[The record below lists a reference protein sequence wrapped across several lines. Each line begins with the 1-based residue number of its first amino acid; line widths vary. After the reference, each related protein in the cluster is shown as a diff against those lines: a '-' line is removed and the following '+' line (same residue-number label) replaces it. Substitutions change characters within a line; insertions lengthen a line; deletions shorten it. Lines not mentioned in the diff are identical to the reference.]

1 MKKRVALIAAVSLA
15 LGAGAEGQEG
25 SGRPKVGL
33 VLGGGGALGI
43 AHVGVLRVLEEQRVP
58 IDYIAGTS
66 MGAIIAG
73 LYASGMSPD
82 EIEAFLAG
90 LDWNEVMTDATP
102 RRELFFRRKL
112 EDQRYLLEL
121 GLGRKGLKMGT
132 GMAAGQKFNN
142 LLQLQVQRA
151 ATITDF
157 NKLPIPYRAV
167 ATDLQSGE
175 AFVMDHGNLARAMRA
190 SMAVPGAFTAVEI
203 DGRLLVD
210 GGIVNNLPVDVVK
223 AMGADIVIAV
233 DVGSDADK
241 VDPAKLRTMVGI
253 LSRTYAIA
261 QRPEQ
266 VEQFKKADI
275 GLQPKLAGFTASQF
289 SRVKELIPPGE
300 EAARAKIP
308 ELRKLD
314 IGAEEYAAYIIR
326 HRCADPSGIR
336 IESVAVSGQKRVSEK
351 AIRGRIKSQ
360 PGETFDPAKMQLDLM
375 RIYGIGELEQVLYRL
390 EQTQEGAGTLHYE
403 VTEKP
408 AGPLYLNVG
417 LNLRSDF
424 RNDSDWNLLVNL
436 TRRSINGLGAE
447 WRNEAIIGSTEALL
461 SEFYQPLDHGGYLFV
476 APTIDYRSE
485 KQDIYFDKELIAEYD
500 AKTAEARLDFGLQLR
515 SYAELRVGPVV
526 GNGKFDVHT
535 GIPGLP
541 EFDDDYIGPAASLIV
556 DRQDRTY
563 FPRQGYY
570 FSLQG
575 IFPNTD
581 YGGDVS
587 YDRLEGNFRL
597 AHSAGDHTLEL
608 GLEGGSALGS
618 ELPPYAEFLLGGPD
632 SFAGLAQDQ
641 FRGSTLGTASIGYRY
656 RLKTLPPQLGRGIYT
671 ITRYD
676 TGNVWDE
683 TGIDVKDLRH
693 GLALGIGVDTE
704 FGPLNFTYG
713 LADGGYARF
722 YFSLGSDF

>member
-1 MKKRVALIAAVSLA
+1 MKKRVALLAVVSLA
-15 LGAGAEGQEG
+15 LGAGAEGQAG
-25 SGRPKVGL
+25 SSRPKVGL

-66 MGAIIAG
+66 MGAIIGG
-73 LYASGMSPD
+73 LYASGLSPD
-82 EIEAFLAG
+82 EIEEFLAG
-90 LDWNEVMTDATP
+90 QIWNDVMTDATP

-112 EDQRYLLEL
+112 EDQRYLLEV
-121 GLGRKGLKMGT
+121 GMGRKGLKMGT

-142 LLQLQVQRA
+142 LLQLQVQRSA
-151 ATITDF
+151 AITDF
-157 NKLPIPYRAV
+157 DQLPIPYRAV
-167 ATDLQSGE
+167 ATDLETGK
-175 AFVMDHGNLARAMRA
+175 AFVLDHGNLARAMRA

-203 DGRLLVD
+203 EGRLFVD

-233 DVGSDADK
+233 DVGSAADK
-241 VDPAKLRTMVGI
+241 ADREKLRTMVGI

-266 VEQFKKADI
+266 IEQFKKADI
-275 GLQPKLAGFTASQF
+275 GLQPDLEGFTASQF
-289 SRVKELIPPGE
+289 SRVAELVPRG
-300 EAARAKIP
+300 EAAAREKIP
-308 ELRKLD
+308 EFQKLAV
-314 IGAEEYAAYIIR
+314 GEEEYAAYFIR
-326 HRCADPSGIR
+326 HRFPNPEPVR
-336 IESVAVSGQKRVSEK
+336 IESVAVSGQSRVNEK
-351 AIRGRIKSQ
+351 SIRGRIKSQ
-360 PGETFDPAKMQLDLM
+360 PGQSFEPAKMQLDLM
-375 RIYGIGELEQVLYRL
+375 RIYGIGEFEQVLYRL
-390 EQTQEGAGTLHYE
+390 EQTQEGAGALHYE

-424 RNDSDWNLLVNL
+424 RNDSDWNLLINL
-436 TRRSINGLGAE
+436 TRRSINSLGAE
-447 WRNEAIIGSTEALL
+447 WRNEAVIGSTEALL

-476 APTIDYRSE
+476 APAIDYRSE
-485 KQDIYFDKELIAEYD
+485 KQDIYFDKNLIAEYD
-500 AKTAEARLDFGLQLR
+500 AKTAEARLDFGLQLH

-526 GNGKFDVHT
+526 GNGQFDVHT
-535 GIPGLP
+535 GIPGFP

-570 FSLQG
+570 FEVQG

-587 YDRLEGNFRL
+587 YERLEGKFR
-597 AHSAGDHTLEL
+597 AIHSAGDHTFQF

-618 ELPPYAEFLLGGPD
+618 ELPPYADFLLGGPD
-632 SFAGLAQDQ
+632 SFAGLAQNQ
-641 FRGSTLGTASIGYRY
+641 FRGSTIGTASIGYRY
-656 RLKTLPPQLGRGIYT
+656 RLKELPPQLGRGIYT

-683 TGIDVKDLRH
+683 TGVDFDDIRH
-693 GLALGIGVDTE
+693 GLAVGIGADTE
-704 FGPLNFTYG
+704 FGPLYFTYG
-713 LADGGYARF
+713 VADGGYARF